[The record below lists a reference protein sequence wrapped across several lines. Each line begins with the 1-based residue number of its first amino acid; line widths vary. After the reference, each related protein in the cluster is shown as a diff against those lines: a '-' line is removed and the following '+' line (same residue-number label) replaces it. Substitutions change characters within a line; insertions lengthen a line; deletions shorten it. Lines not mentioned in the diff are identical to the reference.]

1 MSKLRRF
8 TYKNRKG
15 CIEIFG
21 SAQEVVD
28 VAMERENT
36 DSNFHDY
43 QNGYEVDEDWCGVKS
58 YEEALKMMRTGYQ
71 PTVEK
76 MKEVLKANLSGQS
89 KRVSFR
95 NEVVGFQPVVPLMLQ
110 GIPTCMVNTY
120 IKPIKT
126 KVINICYDSTASW
139 STSVDDMI
147 KAGQKMLGALIELEM
162 QGYRFNL
169 YATQTYNNEK
179 ESYILCAKVK
189 SANTALDLKRISFPL
204 THPAFFRVIGFDWYG
219 RCPMAKYISAYGK
232 ALRYIMDND
241 KASEM
246 ISTIMGEKVV
256 YFSATGILEQGKD
269 DIKEVI
275 TNEKV

>member
-21 SAQEVVD
+21 SAQEVVN
-28 VAMERENT
+28 VAMERKNT

-43 QNGYEVDEDWCGVKS
+43 QNGYEVDKSWCGVES
-58 YEEALKMMRTGYQ
+58 YEEALEMMRTGYQ

-89 KRVSFR
+89 KRISFR

-139 STSVDDMI
+139 NTSVDDMI

-169 YATQTYNNEK
+169 YATQTYNNDK
-179 ESYILCAKVK
+179 ESYILCTKVK

-246 ISTIMGEKVV
+246 MSTIMGEKVV
-256 YFSATGILEQGKD
+256 YFSATGILKQGKD